1 MIKIKGKEI
10 KKISSLKI
18 RKVFVALFWFFLVVM
33 IVVGIRNISYN
44 KGYDLDSNQN
54 GKIITDVNSNY
65 DVGIDTF
72 SNKFIKSYFSF
83 SENEENRKN
92 RLEELKKYMLD
103 DLINSTSINI
113 EEMKGIKS
121 SVTKVEI
128 WSVEAKEDNNYK
140 VDFTVYQELTMQD
153 QKKKYID
160 DTYYIVVHK
169 DNNGNYVVI
178 QSPTVTTSPK
188 KGEYEVDKT
197 LMSDVNVSSDERAK
211 IDEFLNMFF
220 KVYPKATEHELTYY
234 VDKNIKSLDKNLEL
248 VKLENEIIMKKDDT
262 TFNIS
267 IDVVYKNL
275 DTGFKS
281 VNHFDIVLMNKD
293 GKLIISSF

>member
-10 KKISSLKI
+10 RKISSLKI
-18 RKVFVALFWFFLVVM
+18 RKIFVGLFWLLLIIM
-33 IVVGIRNISYN
+33 IIIGVRNVSYN
-44 KGYDLDSNQN
+44 KGHDLSNNQDN
-54 GKIITDVNSNY
+54 KVVTNVNSNY
-65 DVGIDTF
+65 DIGISTF

-83 SENEENRKN
+83 SENEEKRKD
-92 RLEELKKYMLD
+92 RLNELKKYMLD
-103 DLINSTSINI
+103 DLVNSTVINI

-128 WSVEAKEDNNYK
+128 WSVEPKEENNYK
-140 VDFTVYQELTMQD
+140 VYFTVYQELTMSD
-153 QKKKYID
+153 KKKKYID

-169 DNNGNYVVI
+169 DNNGDYVVI
-178 QSPTVTTSPK
+178 QSPTVTNSPK
-188 KGEYEVDKT
+188 KGEYEVDKI
-197 LMSDVNVSSDERAK
+197 LVSDTSVSSDERTK

-234 VDKNIKSLDKNLEL
+234 VDKNIKQLNKNLEL
-248 VKLENEIIMKKDDT
+248 VRLENEIVTKKDDT

-275 DTGFKS
+275 DTNFKS
-281 VNHFDIVLMNKD
+281 INHFDIVLISKD
-293 GKLIISSF
+293 GKFIISNF